1 MVGRPF
7 LLEARV
13 VCTENSPRGR
23 DLTVDLPM
31 EMGLYDHRFF
41 ASEEP
46 RFSSLGMSD
55 RYAEQE
61 WWCSLIFTA
70 GCWGAPHSCHRLV

>member
-46 RFSSLGMSD
+46 RLFSLGMFDS
-55 RYAEQE
+55 YAEQE
-61 WWCSLIFTA
+61 WWCSSIFTA
-70 GCWGAPHSCHRLV
+70 GC